1 MQALLGPLVS
11 VPGVIGTM
19 LCSPEGELLAH
30 AFPPTF
36 EPGRLRDAAA
46 ALAGRGRALE
56 AALGKVGTVDLRYAG
71 GRVVVKGMAG
81 ARLLFFCAPSINLE
95 LLTMSVSGAVAEL
108 ERAVRGARP
117 AAPAAPAE
125 GATST
130 GAPAGPAPAAA
141 AGGRLWE
148 TVQRVNA
155 LIERSGEEPF
165 KLRGKIALKAG
176 FSLDLIDAD
185 TPDDPSRLQKLRAAA
200 SAVLGQPV

>member
-1 MQALLGPLVS
+1 MQALLGSLVN

-36 EPGRLRDAAA
+36 EPARLRDAAT

-56 AALGKVGTVDLRYAG
+56 AALGRVGTIDLRYAS

-95 LLTMSVSGAVAEL
+95 LLTMSVSGAVADL
-108 ERAVRGARP
+108 ERAVQVVRPP
-117 AAPAAPAE
+117 AAPAAAQL
-125 GATST
+125 A
-130 GAPAGPAPAAA
+130 APAPISGN
-141 AGGRLWE
+141 RLWE
-148 TVQRVNA
+148 AVQRINA

-185 TPDDPSRLQKLRAAA
+185 TPDDPGRLQKLKAAA

>member
-1 MQALLGPLVS
+1 MQAMLGPLVS

-19 LCSPEGELLAH
+19 LCGPEGELLAH

-36 EPGRLRDAAA
+36 EPGRLHDAAA
-46 ALAGRGRALE
+46 ALAGRSRALE

-71 GRVVVKGMAG
+71 GRVVVKAMAG

-95 LLTMSVSGAVAEL
+95 LLAMSVSGAVADL
-108 ERAVRGARP
+108 ERAVRGAQP
-117 AAPAAPAE
+117 TAPAAAAPAAA
-125 GATST
+125 
-130 GAPAGPAPAAA
+130 APEAAPA

-148 TVQRVNA
+148 TVQRINA

-165 KLRGKIALKAG
+165 KLRGKIAIKAG

>member
-1 MQALLGPLVS
+1 MQALLAPLVT

-36 EPGRLRDAAA
+36 EAGRLRDAAA

-95 LLTMSVSGAVAEL
+95 LLTMSVSGAVAQL
-108 ERAVRGARP
+108 ERAVRGAQP
-117 AAPAAPAE
+117 AAPAATAAAE
-125 GATST
+125 A
-130 GAPAGPAPAAA
+130 APAPVP
-141 AGGRLWE
+141 GGRLWE

-185 TPDDPSRLQKLRAAA
+185 TPDDPARLQKLRAAA

>member
-1 MQALLGPLVS
+1 MQAMLGPLVS

-19 LCSPEGELLAH
+19 LCGPEGELLAH

-46 ALAGRGRALE
+46 ALAGRSRALE
-56 AALGKVGTVDLRYAG
+56 AALGKVGTIDLRYAG
-71 GRVVVKGMAG
+71 GRVVVKAMAG

-95 LLTMSVSGAVAEL
+95 LLAMSVSGAVADL
-108 ERAVRGARP
+108 ERAVRGAQP
-117 AAPAAPAE
+117 A
-125 GATST
+125 T
-130 GAPAGPAPAAA
+130 PAAA
-141 AGGRLWE
+141 APEAAPDAGGRLWE
-148 TVQRVNA
+148 TVQRINA

>member
-1 MQALLGPLVS
+1 MQALLGSLVN

-36 EPGRLRDAAA
+36 EPTRLRDAAV
-46 ALAGRGRALE
+46 ALSGRGRALE
-56 AALGKVGTVDLRYAG
+56 AALGRVGTIDLRYAG

-95 LLTMSVSGAVAEL
+95 LLTMSVSGAVADL
-108 ERAVRGARP
+108 ERAVQGARP
-117 AAPAAPAE
+117 P
-125 GATST
+125 
-130 GAPAGPAPAAA
+130 PAPVPMAPLAATA
-141 AGGRLWE
+141 TPVPGGSRLWE
-148 TVQRVNA
+148 TVQRINA
-155 LIERSGEEPF
+155 LIERSSDDPF

-176 FSLDLIDAD
+176 FSLDLIDAE
-185 TPDDPSRLQKLRAAA
+185 TPDDPARLQKLKAAA

>member
-1 MQALLGPLVS
+1 MQALLGSLVN

-36 EPGRLRDAAA
+36 EPARLRDAAT

-56 AALGKVGTVDLRYAG
+56 AALGRVGTIDLRYAG
-71 GRVVVKGMAG
+71 GRVVVKGMDG

-95 LLTMSVSGAVAEL
+95 LLTMSVSGAVADL
-108 ERAVRGARP
+108 ERAVQVVRP
-117 AAPAAPAE
+117 SPAQ
-125 GATST
+125 
-130 GAPAGPAPAAA
+130 AAA
-141 AGGRLWE
+141 QAATPVSGSRLWE
-148 TVQRVNA
+148 AVQRINA

-185 TPDDPSRLQKLRAAA
+185 TPDDPGRLQKLKAAA